1 MNYISLGYFCSVA
14 IELERFGIRE
24 ESSPFDWLIS
34 GFKGVISA
42 IEKNFEDFLTYDYLS
57 QDKKYPNIYRNTKYD
72 FDFYHDFNPYSEL
85 RQQLPDVQA
94 KYSRRIQ
101 RFYESIRRP
110 TLFIRYISDESK
122 IEGKP
127 KELIWIEDNYDYII
141 TLLKS
146 FNSDNDILFIAN
158 EGVTSDKIK
167 IYNVKKDKNDTVAR
181 QPFSKN
187 TFLFEKFNS
196 IDFPN
201 KERNIKRYKKKYG
214 TIGKMRKRLNALIIM
229 VKKRFIKEYTHEKQ
243 H

>member
-14 IELERFGIRE
+14 IELARFGIRE

-34 GFKGVISA
+34 DFKGVISA

-57 QDKKYPNIYRNTKYD
+57 QDKKHPNIYRNTKYNI
-72 FDFYHDFNPYSEL
+72 DFYHDFNPYCEL
-85 RQQLPDVQA
+85 KQQLPNVQA
-94 KYSRRIQ
+94 KYIRRIT
-101 RFYESIRRP
+101 RFYESVKSP
-110 TLFIRYISDESK
+110 TLFVRYISDECK
-122 IEGKP
+122 IEGKS

-141 TLLKS
+141 ALLKS
-146 FNSDNDILFIAN
+146 FNSNNDILFIAN

-167 IYNVKKDKNDTVAR
+167 IYNVNKDVNDTVAR
-181 QPFSKN
+181 HPFSKN

-201 KERNIKRYKKKYG
+201 KKNNIKRYKKKYG
-214 TIGKMRKRLNALIIM
+214 IISKIRKKTNALL
-229 VKKRFIKEYTHEKQ
+229 KKMFIKAYAHEKQ

>member
-34 GFKGVISA
+34 DFKGVISA
-42 IEKNFEDFLTYDYLS
+42 IENNFEDFLTYDYLS
-57 QDKKYPNIYRNTKYD
+57 QDKNHPNIYRNTKYNI
-72 FDFYHDFNPYSEL
+72 DFYHDFNPYCEL
-85 RQQLPDVQA
+85 KQQLPNVKA
-94 KYSRRIQ
+94 KYIRRIT
-101 RFYESIRRP
+101 RFYESVKRP
-110 TLFIRYISDESK
+110 TLFVRYISDECK
-122 IEGKP
+122 IEGKS

-141 TLLKS
+141 ALLKS
-146 FNSDNDILFIAN
+146 FNSNNDILFIAN

-167 IYNVKKDKNDTVAR
+167 IYNVNKDENDTVAR
-181 QPFSKN
+181 HPFSKN

-201 KERNIKRYKKKYG
+201 KKNNIKRYKKKYG
-214 TIGKMRKRLNALIIM
+214 IISKIQKKINALL
-229 VKKRFIKEYTHEKQ
+229 KKMFMKAYAHEKQ